1 MLIVFRADADPA
13 TGGGHVMRCLT
24 LATEMQQRGADVLFV
39 CCSGT
44 CDTVPALAHSGIRCL
59 EADQY
64 GWNMELVDGELAR
77 TRIDLIVIDSYRLG
91 EAFERSLRRHGSPI
105 LVIDDAP
112 VRPHDCDL
120 LVDTTL
126 GRSADDYA
134 GLIPQHCRVLAG
146 SSYALLRS
154 AFGELRAVSLAR
166 RCTAFEPRS
175 IFVSLGLTDVGGQ
188 TAAIARSLVTA
199 GTFSRIIVVIGPT
212 ASSFDEIVALREET
226 TRIQVHVDPPEIAT
240 LMANA
245 DIAIGTPGTSSW
257 ERCCLGLPSIQLV
270 VAENQRENAR
280 ALEQTGAA
288 RIVPLAG
295 DVPDAIARILAELT
309 RQPDELARMSR
320 RAAKVCDGAGAQRV
334 GEAIDALV
342 QQERTGQLTLRR
354 ATADDAR
361 RLWLWRN
368 DPDARTMS
376 GDSRPLPWDTHTK
389 WFNNRIVDANTLI
402 FILQVDGRPC
412 GNVRF
417 HIELTGTAVVSIAM
431 ARNVRGRGYGGTALA
446 LACQEAFG
454 QGFCERVEAR
464 VKRENLAS
472 QRIFLKAGFMLTGQE
487 AEFLVYRLSLHA
499 AAEGNN

>member
-39 CCSGT
+39 CAPGT
-44 CDTVPALAHSGIRCL
+44 ADTVPALTHCGIRWL
-59 EADQY
+59 EADQHD
-64 GWNMELVDGELAR
+64 WNTDLADGGLAG

-91 EAFERSLRRHGSPI
+91 EAFERSLRRHGCPI

-126 GRSADDYA
+126 GRNADDYA
-134 GLIPQHCRVLAG
+134 GLIPQHCRVIAG
-146 SSYALLRS
+146 SPYALLRS

-166 RCTAFEPRS
+166 RRATFEPAS
-175 IFVSLGLTDVGGQ
+175 IYVSLGLTDVGGQ
-188 TAAIARSLVTA
+188 TADIARYLANA
-199 GTFSRIIVVIGPT
+199 GTYSRIIVVIGPT
-212 ASSFDEIVALREET
+212 ASSLDEVVALGEES
-226 TRIQVHVDPPEIAT
+226 TRVQVHVDPPEIAE

-270 VAENQRENAR
+270 VADNQRENAR
-280 ALEQTGAA
+280 ALEQAGAA
-288 RIVPLAG
+288 RIVPPG
-295 DVPDAIARILAELT
+295 CDVPDTIARILAELA

-320 RAAKVCDGAGAQRV
+320 QAAKVCDGAGAQRV

-361 RLWLWRN
+361 RLWFWRN
-368 DPDARTMS
+368 DPGARAMS
-376 GDSRPLPWDTHTK
+376 GDSRAVPWDAHSK
-389 WFNNRIVDANTLI
+389 WFNNRIADANTLI
-402 FILQVDGRPC
+402 FIIQAEGRPC

-417 HIELTGTAVVSIAM
+417 HIELTGTAGVSIAM
-431 ARNVRGRGYGGTALA
+431 ARNVRGRGYGATALV

-454 QGFCERVEAR
+454 RGFCERIEAR

-472 QRIFLKAGFMLTGQE
+472 QKIFLKAGFVLAGQE
-487 AEFLVYRLSLHA
+487 AEFLVYQLSLRA
-499 AAEGNN
+499 ASEGNN